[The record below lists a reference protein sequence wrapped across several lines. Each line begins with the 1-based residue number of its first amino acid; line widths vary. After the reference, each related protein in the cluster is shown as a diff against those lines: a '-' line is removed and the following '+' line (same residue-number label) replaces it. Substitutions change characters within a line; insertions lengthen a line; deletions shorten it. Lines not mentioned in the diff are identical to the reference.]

1 MDIKKLIVVLNTLEM
16 RLKIENM
23 WITHDMKIKSIINM
37 HEIYLMN
44 CLKQLLVIKDSKHAP
59 AYVGDKIQE
68 MTDELIRRKVV
79 KKVI

>member
-23 WITHDMKIKSIINM
+23 WITHDMKIKSIVNM

-44 CLKQLLVIKDSKHAP
+44 CLKQLSVIKDLKQVP

-79 KKVI
+79 KKKV